1 MIDEAASDDSDCEK
15 LPLIRLRVSWSTGF
29 DCLPWVEC
37 LYMFVSHTCCIW
49 NMQLRMHNS
58 GGLNMSSCYT
68 CTFCRPPKRKQLV
81 ETAFKKYRML
91 R

>member
-37 LYMFVSHTCCIW
+37 LYHIRVAYGTCSWGCIILGAW
-49 NMQLRMHNS
+49 TWAPATPVHSADHLKENS
-58 GGLNMSSCYT
+58 L
-68 CTFCRPPKRKQLV
+68 
-81 ETAFKKYRML
+81 
-91 R
+91 